1 MRIVH
6 LIARIV
12 TGCTHDHTYR
22 ERRILNG
29 APVMHLVC
37 DYCGRAVPAVQRS
50 ASEHERVLQMGA
62 VRMPHA
68 HPQVAVEVVELVR
81 PRRMSA

>member
-1 MRIVH
+1 MKI
-6 LIARIV
+6 LNFIARIV

-22 ERRILNG
+22 ERRLLNG

-37 DYCGRAVPAVQRS
+37 NDCGHAVQAVQRS

-62 VRMPHA
+62 VRVPHA
-68 HPQVAVEVVELVR
+68 QRQTIVEIVR
-81 PRRMSA
+81 PRRKSA